1 MLKLKFQYFG
11 HLTRRT
17 NSLEKTL
24 SWERLKVGKAGNRGR
39 DSWMALLTDGH
50 ESEKLQEVVK
60 DREACRAAVNG
71 VAKSQKQL
79 RD

>member
-1 MLKLKFQYFG
+1 M
-11 HLTRRT
+11 
-17 NSLEKTL
+17 
-24 SWERLKVGKAGNRGR
+24 KVGKAGNRGR

-50 ESEKLQEVVK
+50 ESEKLQEAVK

-71 VAKSQKQL
+71 VTKSQKQL